1 LCCCCCCFDWFFDG
15 GAFQRVSTRE
25 EKDKIKKKG
34 FKDICVEG
42 KKKLCALMSRAV
54 DGRTDGGI
62 VMDGKFQRILAVV
75 FLAR

>member
-1 LCCCCCCFDWFFDG
+1 LIGFSTEG
-15 GAFQRVSTRE
+15 LSSVSQHVKK
-25 EKDKIKKKG
+25 KDKIKKKG
-34 FKDICVEG
+34 FEDICVEG